1 MDAHKQTKGRYRSYH
16 MPRTAYSIQRG
27 TVNFD
32 GVSIDG
38 VLQLKASALLNG
50 KSVIG
55 SLTFNFHDYRIS
67 LYEAPYREPFV
78 A

>member
-1 MDAHKQTKGRYRSYH
+1 
-16 MPRTAYSIQRG
+16 MPRTAFAIQRG

-50 KSVIG
+50 KSILG
-55 SLTFNFHDYRIS
+55 SLTQNFHDFRDG
-67 LYEAPYREPFV
+67 LEEPD
-78 A
+78 